1 MLGVSKTLYTIVNV
15 FYNIK
20 QRKNYKDD
28 TMNNQQE
35 TK

>member
-1 MLGVSKTLYTIVNV
+1 MLGVSKALYTIVNV
-15 FYNIK
+15 FYK

>member
-1 MLGVSKTLYTIVNV
+1 MLGVSKALYTIAYV

-20 QRKNYKDD
+20 ERKNYKDD